1 MVASARSVG
10 RPIRR
15 RMGQPGQSAL
25 APSHDNP
32 SVRRLAE
39 FYILQLRLL
48 WQWRPGIRSLVR
60 RIVVLLLVGVVALI
74 VTTLIVPGVAIDN
87 VPAAT
92 EALIVIAALN
102 ALVRPVLLALV
113 APFSVI
119 ALVITSLVLQV
130 VIFYAV
136 AALVPGFTVHGV
148 PAVFAASALF
158 ALINTALGSVF
169 AGQRDESYYGVL
181 VRQLTV
187 RQGDAVHTTTPGLV
201 VIQIDGLSHD
211 VLAHQVRSGRVPFLA
226 SWLQSGEMRLTAW
239 EAMLPTQTSASQ
251 AGILHGNN
259 DGIPA
264 FRWWEKASGRLYV
277 SNHPTDATEIERRV
291 SNGEGLLSN
300 GGASIGN
307 LVSGDATRSYL
318 TMATL
323 SEPGKG
329 LGRSQSFYGF
339 FLSPYGYITALA
351 LTLAEAVKEIV
362 QAQRAIRAGI
372 EPRTNR
378 GLPYPVVRA
387 ITNVLLRELSTSLVI
402 EEMYRGTQVI
412 YVDFTDYDEIA
423 HHSGPERSEA
433 LDALDG
439 LDRTVA
445 TIVHAADGT
454 PRPYRFVVLSDHGQA
469 LGATFRERYGM
480 TVEAM
485 IRGHMTGANSM
496 QAATK
501 PAEDWGPVNA
511 LASELS
517 QAHGATGAVART
529 TMKAR
534 TSDGVVDLGAP
545 RKGTRSSSGSGPR
558 SAGAAVP
565 DLVVCASGNLAH
577 VYLANKP
584 GRLSAEDLDELHPG
598 LVNAVVAHPGIGL
611 VLVATKAS
619 GSIVLGAT
627 GSHRLRD
634 DSVEGADPLAPFG
647 PSAADSLRR
656 LDGIANVG
664 DLALISRVD
673 SDTEEVAAFEE
684 LVGSHGGLGG
694 AQTSPFILHPTEWQ
708 AADRLVGAP
717 AVHQQLRS
725 WIEGIGITLGSPHGH

>member
-1 MVASARSVG
+1 V
-10 RPIRR
+10 
-15 RMGQPGQSAL
+15 L
-25 APSHDNP
+25 
-32 SVRRLAE
+32 RRLVE
-39 FYILQLRLL
+39 FYLLQLQLL
-48 WQWRPGIRSLVR
+48 WQWRPGVRSLVR
-60 RIVVLLLVGVVALI
+60 RVVVLLIVGVVALI
-74 VTTLIVPGVAIDN
+74 VTALIVPGVAIDN
-87 VPAAT
+87 VTAAA

-119 ALVITSLVLQV
+119 ALVVTSLVLQV

-136 AALVPGFTVHGV
+136 AALVPGFTVHGL
-148 PAVFAASALF
+148 PAAFAASALF
-158 ALINTALGSVF
+158 ALINTGLGSAL
-169 AGQRDESYYGVL
+169 AGRRDESYYGVL
-181 VRQLTV
+181 VRQLIA
-187 RQGDAVHTTTPGLV
+187 RRGDAVHTTAPGLV
-201 VIQIDGLSHD
+201 VIQIDGLAHD
-211 VLAHQVRSGRVPFLA
+211 VLADQIRAGRVPFLA
-226 SWLQSGEMRLTAW
+226 SWLRTGEMRLTKW
-239 EAMLPTQTSASQ
+239 ETMLPSQTSASQ

-277 SNHPTDATEIERRV
+277 SNHPNDATEIERRV

-329 LGRSQSFYGF
+329 LGSSESFYSF

-351 LTLAEAVKEIV
+351 LTLAEALKEIV
-362 QAQRAIRAGI
+362 QARRAIRAGI

-378 GLPYPVVRA
+378 GLPYPFVRA
-387 ITNVLLRELSTSLVI
+387 VTNVLLRELSTSLVI

-439 LDRTVA
+439 LDRTIA
-445 TIVHAADGT
+445 TIAHAADGT
-454 PRPYRFVVLSDHGQA
+454 SRPYRFVILSDHGQT

-485 IRGHMTGANSM
+485 IRDHMTGATSM

-517 QAHGATGAVART
+517 QARGATGAVART
-529 TMKAR
+529 AMKAR
-534 TSDGVVDLGAP
+534 TSDGVVDLAAP
-545 RKGTRSSSGSGPR
+545 KRGDDSGSARRP
-558 SAGAAVP
+558 AGLAAP

-577 VYLANKP
+577 VYFATQP
-584 GRLSAEDLDELHPG
+584 GRLSVEDLDELHPG
-598 LVNAVVAHPGIGL
+598 LVAAVAAHPGISL
-611 VLVATKAS
+611 VLAATRDS
-619 GSIVLGAT
+619 GSIVLGAS
-627 GSHRLRD
+627 GSHRLGD
-634 DSVEGADPLAPFG
+634 DSIEGIDPLAPFG

-664 DLALISRVD
+664 DLALISRFD

-694 AQTSPFILHPTEWQ
+694 VQTSAFILHPTDWQ
-708 AADRLVGAP
+708 VADGLVGAP
-717 AVHQQLRS
+717 AIYQQLRS
-725 WIEGIGITLGSPHGH
+725 WLEGIGITLGSGSRSG